1 MWNFVYRVRS
11 IFTSRQ
17 ELCARPSERNSLI
30 PAYKTTE
37 GGVSHLGDSGI
48 PFISMCI
55 YVLTLTDGYLTDTTA
70 DFCFCVFVF
79 VWKCLYKPGKLVV
92 FQTTK
97 HWMHLGKDMF
107 ETPQWQQ
114 IVLPLIFYFRDYF
127 FFLVIAVSF
136 IDKANSLLFISFCV
150 PGYPLKSG
158 MSCVFIWGTLQWLSL
173 HFVLSKLFHT
183 LCFP

>member
-11 IFTSRQ
+11 IFTSRRD
-17 ELCARPSERNSLI
+17 LCKTMWKKQPDSSIQNNWRGCVSSGWFRDSIHLYVHICVKPDRWLSYRHNSRFLLLRI
-30 PAYKTTE
+30 
-37 GGVSHLGDSGI
+37 
-48 PFISMCI
+48 
-55 YVLTLTDGYLTDTTA
+55 
-70 DFCFCVFVF
+70 CFCVKMSVQAGEIGGISDNKTLNAPWKGY
-79 VWKCLYKPGKLVV
+79 VWN
-92 FQTTK
+92 TT
-97 HWMHLGKDMF
+97 MTTDCSSSN
-107 ETPQWQQ
+107 
-114 IVLPLIFYFRDYF
+114 FYFRDYF